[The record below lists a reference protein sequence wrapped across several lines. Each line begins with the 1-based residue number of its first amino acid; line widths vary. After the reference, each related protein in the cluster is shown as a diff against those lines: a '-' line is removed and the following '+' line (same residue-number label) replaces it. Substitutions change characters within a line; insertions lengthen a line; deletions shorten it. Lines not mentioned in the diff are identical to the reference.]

1 MIEAIT
7 TEDAAAEAA
16 TPRAFPTKI
25 ATVTKLLSRN
35 RGATVPEI
43 MAITSWQPHSV
54 RAFLTG
60 LRKKGHMLLKEE
72 RKGGDTSYRLGA

>member
-1 MIEAIT
+1 MTDTIT
-7 TEDAAAEAA
+7 QDAAHDP
-16 TPRAFPTKI
+16 TPRIFPTKT
-25 ATVTKLLSRN
+25 ATVTKLLLRN
-35 RGATVPEI
+35 RGATVAEI

-72 RKGGDTSYRLGA
+72 RKGGETSYRLGA